1 MFLDMKYQDIY
12 NEYYVKNRRKKLE
25 EKFGLKTKSKMNI
38 CFLNQIKKN
47 NKIQKEYYQKI
58 KYLSINFIR
67 YIKQTK
73 WKKKLDN

>member
-25 EKFGLKTKSKMNI
+25 EKFGFKTKSKMNI

-58 KYLSINFIR
+58 KYLSINFIP
-67 YIKQTK
+67 YIKQNK
-73 WKKKLDN
+73 WKKK